1 MSKRVMRYSE
11 AFKQQ
16 VIDEL
21 EAGRYGSP
29 YEASQ
34 AYGVDQGT
42 VKRWVRQYGKAHLL
56 RKVVRVEKPDE
67 PGEIKRLKD
76 RVRRLEAALADS
88 HMDQALDQAFFE
100 ILCERTSTDADVF
113 KKNTLGRRPPGTGKD
128 PRAAWSK
135 PRETV
140 PQGGDDAPKLLK
152 AEAAAKQA
160 ES

>member
-67 PGEIKRLKD
+67 PGEINRLKD

-88 HMDQALDQAFFE
+88 HMDQALDQAFFGL
-100 ILCERTSTDADVF
+100 LCERTGTDAEAF
-113 KKNTLGRRPPGTGKD
+113 KKKHAGQASTGRRK
-128 PRAAWSK
+128 R
-135 PRETV
+135 
-140 PQGGDDAPKLLK
+140 PKNG
-152 AEAAAKQA
+152 E
-160 ES
+160 E